1 VTFCSIDIRHIHRI
15 LGFRRPDLPSR
26 QRTLVAAMVNI
37 AHTQFPP
44 LSYKQPHDHVRRHDR
59 ATRELIGLVYKKS
72 DNSMVL
78 QQPAA
83 RVLVVE
89 DEMMLR
95 MRAVDIVED
104 AGFTP
109 VEAVN
114 ADDALVILESRSDID
129 LLFTDIQMP
138 GSMDGL
144 KLAHAVHE
152 RWPSIKI
159 ILVSGQVTP
168 NEADKP
174 VNSRFFGKPLEV
186 KTMIAELQEMIGQG
200 ALRIIPADLSRLLAT
215 IPHLETFSHVAP
227 AGSNVHTSEEF
238 LTAENDSLRLL
249 LEQAGI
255 DAQVLLAQAGI
266 DAKEREAADK
276 LQKLILEELH
286 HRIKNTLA
294 TVSAIAS
301 QSLQTATSIE
311 DGQHAI
317 EGRLV
322 ALGRAHDLLL
332 QARWANADLA
342 NTIRGAIEPYDSE
355 AGGRFS
361 ISGPD
366 IKVTSGAV
374 IALAMTLN
382 ELCTNTTKFG
392 ALSVPVG
399 SIDIAWK
406 IDEGKQR
413 LQLTWTEKGGPS
425 VHAPSRQ
432 SFGTRLI
439 GSLGQQL
446 KGEVQLAYETKGFVF
461 TMDVPMTS
469 LVAPA

>member
-1 VTFCSIDIRHIHRI
+1 MD
-15 LGFRRPDLPSR
+15 
-26 QRTLVAAMVNI
+26 
-37 AHTQFPP
+37 FPQTP
-44 LSYKQPHDHVRRHDR
+44 VPPK
-59 ATRELIGLVYKKS
+59 
-72 DNSMVL
+72 
-78 QQPAA
+78 
-83 RVLVVE
+83 VLVVE

-109 VEAVN
+109 IEAVN
-114 ADDALVILESRSDID
+114 ADEALAILESRSDIE

-144 KLAHAVHE
+144 KLAHAVHR
-152 RWPSIKI
+152 RWPSVKI
-159 ILVSGQVTP
+159 ILVSGKLTL
-168 NEADKP
+168 ADAEKP
-174 VNSRFFGKPLEV
+174 TDSRFFGKPLEV
-186 KTMIAELQEMIGQG
+186 KQMIAEMQEMIGQG
-200 ALRIIPADLSRLLAT
+200 SLSVIQTDISPVLAKAMQT
-215 IPHLETFSHVAP
+215 EPSKISETARSN
-227 AGSNVHTSEEF
+227 GSASNEI

-255 DAQVLLAQAGI
+255 DAEVLLAQAGI

-276 LQKLILEELH
+276 LKKLILEELH

-301 QSLQTATSIE
+301 QSLRTATSIE
-311 DGQHAI
+311 HGQHAI

-332 QARWANADLA
+332 QARWANADFA
-342 NTIRGAIEPYDSE
+342 NTIRGATAPYDNE
-355 AGGRFS
+355 GAGRFS
-361 ISGPD
+361 IAGPD
-366 IKVTSGAV
+366 IKITSGAV

-392 ALSVPVG
+392 ALSVPAG
-399 SIDIAWK
+399 SVDIAWT
-406 IDEGKQR
+406 IDEAMQR
-413 LQLTWTEKGGPS
+413 LQLTWSEKGGPA
-425 VHAPSRQ
+425 VRAPSRQ

-446 KGEVQLAYETKGFVF
+446 KGQVKLAYDLTGFVY
-461 TMDVPMTS
+461 TLGVPMSS

>member
-1 VTFCSIDIRHIHRI
+1 MKVPGIMVARQSAVLRTT
-15 LGFRRPDLPSR
+15 LP
-26 QRTLVAAMVNI
+26 A
-37 AHTQFPP
+37 
-44 LSYKQPHDHVRRHDR
+44 
-59 ATRELIGLVYKKS
+59 
-72 DNSMVL
+72 
-78 QQPAA
+78 
-83 RVLVVE
+83 VLVVE

-95 MRAVDIVED
+95 MRAVDMVED
-104 AGFTP
+104 AGFNP

-114 ADDALVILESRSDID
+114 ADDAMAILESRSDIE

-144 KLAHAVHE
+144 KLAYAVHA
-152 RWPSIKI
+152 RWPLIKI
-159 ILVSGQVTP
+159 ILVSGQLKLTDS
-168 NEADKP
+168 DKP
-174 VNSRFFGKPLEV
+174 AASRFFGKPIEV
-186 KTMIAELQEMIGQG
+186 KQMIAVMQDMIGSG
-200 ALRIIPADLSRLLAT
+200 SLKIAPSDVSVLIEKALHPELNGKAARPG
-215 IPHLETFSHVAP
+215 PP
-227 AGSNVHTSEEF
+227 GSTQEF

-255 DAQVLLAQAGI
+255 DAKVLLAQAGI

-294 TVSAIAS
+294 TVSAIAA
-301 QSLQTATSIE
+301 QSLRTATSIE
-311 DGQHAI
+311 HGQHAI

-332 QARWANADLA
+332 QARWANASLEH
-342 NTIRGAIEPYDSE
+342 TIRGATEPYVTIGS
-355 AGGRFS
+355 GRIS

-366 IKVTSGAV
+366 IRITSGAV

-392 ALSVPVG
+392 ALSVPTGRIEIV
-399 SIDIAWK
+399 WK
-406 IDEGKQR
+406 IDEAMQR
-413 LQLTWTEKGGPS
+413 LHLTWSEKNGPT

-446 KGEVQLAYETKGFVF
+446 KGEVQLTYDATGFVYVLN
-461 TMDVPMTS
+461 VPMAS